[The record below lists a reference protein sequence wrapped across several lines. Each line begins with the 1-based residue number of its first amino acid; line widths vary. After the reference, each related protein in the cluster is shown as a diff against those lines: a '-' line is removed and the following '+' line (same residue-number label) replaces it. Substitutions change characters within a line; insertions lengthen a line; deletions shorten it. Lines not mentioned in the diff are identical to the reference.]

1 MSGLILKN
9 HLASTYSKQPPD
21 VIACVK
27 EEALRSMND
36 PHPLIRSTAGTLIT
50 TLVSVGGLQSWP
62 QVIPQLIQ
70 SLTTH
75 DPYLLQG
82 TFDALKKIC
91 EDSKDDLED
100 DSFVNVLDELIPK
113 FIQFFS
119 HPHPKIRSLALHCAN
134 QFISN
139 QSRAFMNHIDEF
151 LRALFALADDSSKEV
166 VKLVCSAFVF
176 LVEVRVD
183 ILLPH
188 MPNIIEY
195 ILLRTQDAD
204 EATALEACEFWLSL
218 SDAPLCFQVLSG
230 YLDRLIPVLVRGMK
244 YSESDLAL
252 LSNDLD
258 NDSHVPDKD
267 SDIKPRFHKP
277 RNRMQGDEDDDD
289 DDDDEYVSNW
299 TLRKCSAAALD
310 VLANIF
316 HSEILQYLLPTTKE
330 YLLSQDWC
338 YRESAILVLGAI
350 AEGCMNDM
358 VPYLPDLCT
367 IFIKALADP
376 KPLIRSIACWT
387 LSRYANWIV
396 GQPHDQYLR
405 PLVGELLNR
414 ILDTNKRVQESAC
427 SAFATLEEEAGTDLC
442 PYLDHILQ
450 TLVTA
455 LGQYQHKNL
464 IILYD
469 AIGTLA
475 DSVGHNLYK
484 KDYEDLLMPALFT
497 KWNNLRDDDKDLFPL
512 LECLSS
518 VATALGIGFLP
529 YCAPVFNRCVA
540 LVEKTIQQSMA
551 NAQQPEL
558 YEQPDKDFMVVSLDL
573 LSGIAEGLGNHIEPL
588 MANSNLITLL
598 HQCAQDQQPDVRQS
612 TFALLGDLTKVCF
625 AHIKPQVAAF
635 MSVLA
640 QNLSSPNIS
649 VCNNAIWA
657 IGEICMQMGD
667 EMQLYASL
675 FIQPLV
681 EIINRQN
688 APKTLHEN
696 AAITIGRLGYV
707 CPREISSFLPLFI
720 RAWCLSLRNI
730 RDNEEKDSAFR
741 GICNVITLNPQGVMN
756 EFLFFCDAVASWNNP
771 KDDLKQKFYSILVA
785 FKTEVGE
792 EAWNKFWTQ
801 CPPMLRNRLN
811 SHCCYCCAAVVAT
824 PHASSA
830 HYQRICLLPSVRP
843 SARSLYCLSSP
854 LYLRLP
860 SHFLS
865 TRRPF
870 GLQPSLFLT
879 ESRDLPT
886 PGPIEYVT
894 EMPTRIHL
902 THTRTGTHTHIRP
915 FFARLLFRPFFCY
928 CHTSHTSA
936 HTQTISSFSLLIV
949 PQFLVVFFVHAEK
962 LILSA
967 DFSLHSFHAHPPLG
981 PFST

>member
-1 MSGLILKN
+1 MTWVPQESDIKGILDLLHTSQTGDTNAQRRVHETLNTLSNSPDFAKYLMFIFSKMTSEDEYTRSMSGLILKN
-9 HLASTYSKQPPD
+9 HLASTYNKQPPD

-91 EDSKDDLED
+91 EDSKDELED
-100 DSFVNVLDELIPK
+100 DSFFSVLDELIPK

-139 QSRAFMNHIDEF
+139 QSRAFMNHIDDF

-183 ILLPH
+183 VLLPH

-195 ILLRTQDAD
+195 ILLRTQDTD

-277 RNRMQGDEDDDD
+277 RNRMQGDEDGDED

-310 VLANIF
+310 VLANVF

-330 YLLSQDWC
+330 YLLSQDWR

-484 KDYEDLLMPALFT
+484 KDYEDLLMPALFA

-540 LVEKTIQQSMA
+540 LVEKTIQQSIA

-588 MANSNLITLL
+588 MANSNLVSLL

-625 AHIKPQVAAF
+625 AHIKPQVGAF
-635 MSVLA
+635 MTVLA

-657 IGEICMQMGD
+657 IGEICMQMVSMLWRHRRSFNGNCAQRILYLGD
-667 EMQLYASL
+667 EMQPYASL

-707 CPREISSFLPLFI
+707 CPSEISSFLSLFI

-741 GICNVITLNPQGVMN
+741 GICNVITLNPQGVVN

-771 KDDLKQKFYSILVA
+771 KDDLKQRFYSILVA

-792 EAWNKFWTQ
+792 EAWGKFWAQ

-811 SHCCYCCAAVVAT
+811 SHCRCFCCCCAATVAT
-824 PHASSA
+824 
-830 HYQRICLLPSVRP
+830 LLPLIINASACCPLSVRLLV
-843 SARSLYCLSSP
+843 RFIVYLSVF
-854 LYLRLP
+854 LHLRLP
-860 SHFLS
+860 SHFSS
-865 TRRPF
+865 TRR
-870 GLQPSLFLT
+870 LFWPQ
-879 ESRDLPT
+879 S
-886 PGPIEYVT
+886 
-894 EMPTRIHL
+894 
-902 THTRTGTHTHIRP
+902 
-915 FFARLLFRPFFCY
+915 
-928 CHTSHTSA
+928 
-936 HTQTISSFSLLIV
+936 SLLL
-949 PQFLVVFFVHAEK
+949 PESTSTANS
-962 LILSA
+962 LI
-967 DFSLHSFHAHPPLG
+967 
-981 PFST
+981 